1 MFLVVSINQDYHI
14 VIKFK
19 NTVRRYFI
27 MKRALRKP
35 IALLLT
41 VLMLTVF
48 AAAPAFAVELPA
60 TVTTSVSFE
69 YLGSEIAVEDDISFN
84 TAGFSTLFDV
94 PSGAVHQYAG
104 QPTVMD
110 AVVQAL
116 TNLGVEEYSP
126 VLWDTYSNPDG
137 AYISSIFG
145 EDTAE
150 TESYYSETPGQSYW
164 KGYSWILYVN
174 GQREDKNQDPV
185 DPGDLIEAPL
195 YASNLLL
202 ANLNTA
208 EDTVDLVTS
217 IKFSYEYVETHW

>member
-1 MFLVVSINQDYHI
+1 
-14 VIKFK
+14 
-19 NTVRRYFI
+19 
-27 MKRALRKP
+27 MKTALKKP

-41 VLMLTVF
+41 VLMLMAFT
-48 AAAPAFAVELPA
+48 AAPAFAVEIPA
-60 TVTTSVSFE
+60 TVTTSVTFE
-69 YLGSEIAVEDDISFN
+69 YLGDGIATENISFD
-84 TAGFSTLFDV
+84 TEDFTTLFNV
-94 PSGAVHQYAG
+94 PTGAVHQYAG

-126 VLWDTYSNPDG
+126 VLWDTYSQPNG

-145 EDTAE
+145 EDTVE
-150 TESYYSETPGQSYW
+150 TDSYYTSVPGQSYW

-174 GQREDKNQDPV
+174 GQREDKNNDPV

-202 ANLNTA
+202 ANINTA

-217 IKFSYEYVETHW
+217 VKFSYEYVETYW